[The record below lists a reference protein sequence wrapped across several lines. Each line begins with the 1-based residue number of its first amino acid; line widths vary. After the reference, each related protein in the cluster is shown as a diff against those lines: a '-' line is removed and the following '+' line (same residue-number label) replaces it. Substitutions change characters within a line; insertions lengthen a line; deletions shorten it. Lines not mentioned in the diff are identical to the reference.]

1 VKKQWM
7 FLLLG
12 LSILILGA
20 CGQGATSTE
29 QEEDQLAD
37 SIESE
42 ENSNLVEA
50 ETEGASDVE
59 ADINEDGDSETNAEV
74 DSETV
79 ELETETTAADE
90 EANFDTTTSIELV
103 FSDDQ
108 VMDMY
113 RVERELETTEDNLFI
128 AALEAWVQGP
138 TEEGLVSLIPN
149 DVDVQS
155 VEDKNGI
162 AHVSFSSELLNAQVG
177 SGTEYM
183 LVQQI
188 AMTMKQFGFDETQ
201 ILIDGDIHSEL
212 FGHID
217 TSEPIVA
224 ENMNDYDK
232 AE

>member
-12 LSILILGA
+12 LSILVLGA

-29 QEEDQLAD
+29 QEEDQLANGV
-37 SIESE
+37 ESE

-50 ETEGASDVE
+50 ETDEEDE
-59 ADINEDGDSETNAEV
+59 AAADAEGDSETVN
-74 DSETV
+74 T
-79 ELETETTAADE
+79 ETENTAADE
-90 EANFDTTTSIELV
+90 EANLDTTTSIELV

-113 RVERELETTEDNLFI
+113 RVERQLETTEDNLFI

-155 VEDKNGI
+155 VEDKDGV

-188 AMTMKQFGFDETQ
+188 AMAMKQFGFDETQ
-201 ILIDGDIHSEL
+201 ILIDGDVHPEL